1 MVDQLFQLETFVSG
15 AFIQNQHLVVV
26 FFDLVEPYD
35 TTWKYGVL
43 QQLHDMRL
51 QGNLPSSF
59 TVFKWSN
66 FTHSLWNSSV
76 W

>member
-15 AFIQNQHLVVV
+15 AFIQNQHLVV

-43 QQLHDMRL
+43 
-51 QGNLPSSF
+51 
-59 TVFKWSN
+59 
-66 FTHSLWNSSV
+66 
-76 W
+76 